1 MSNDSDWAK
10 LRAYFLIDFFL
21 LFFSDPEMKQQRQRK
36 DESFHLYYL
45 TSRDGKYICVNTW
58 SNVIERRWILRG
70 INKCEKQMRIYCYST
85 VIPLKCSR
93 IYTCHG
99 SKKNSKILWHISR
112 YISKFLGQDLFFF
125 FLFFHNIIRKK
136 LKI

>member
-99 SKKNSKILWHISR
+99 SKKNSKNTFRDI
-112 YISKFLGQDLFFF
+112 FLNSWDKICFFF
-125 FLFFHNIIRKK
+125 FYFFVTLYGEN
-136 LKI
+136 